1 MADLNYSEFKAILKF
16 LTTGQVAVPKEN
28 LGDFLETSKELQI
41 TAVSIKTDKNSILN
55 EDDFVFEAERQNKI
69 EINFLQ
75 NSWGHKPDV
84 SKNEDALVVWL
95 IKR

>member
-1 MADLNYSEFKAILKF
+1 MAELNYSQFKAILKF
-16 LTTGQVAVPKEN
+16 LT
-28 LGDFLETSKELQI
+28 
-41 TAVSIKTDKNSILN
+41 SIKTEKNSILN

>member
-1 MADLNYSEFKAILKF
+1 MAEFNYSQFK
-16 LTTGQVAVPKEN
+16 TE
-28 LGDFLETSKELQI
+28 
-41 TAVSIKTDKNSILN
+41 KNSILN
-55 EDDFVFEAERQNKI
+55 EDDYVFEAEGQNRI

-75 NSWGHKPDV
+75 NSWGQKPDV